1 MKTRNISFSQNII
14 DKVNNSVVSV
24 VSKKKHFYIG
34 HNDEAS
40 TETYCRRLLAQSG
53 CDDNLLRPRV

>member
-24 VSKKKHFYIG
+24 VSKKKAFLQPV
-34 HNDEAS
+34 D
-40 TETYCRRLLAQSG
+40 TRMKPLQRRTADG
-53 CDDNLLRPRV
+53 F